1 MGFRFGDH
9 PLAFF
14 WDEIAAEIGAGGFC
28 DQFLYLFGTPVLELN
43 RCLAHWSFLLPQPEK
58 ERWVIGRNAY
68 GALLVLEEPSRLA
81 HGATVGILDPLNVA
95 YHQYPDRD
103 LVNLLGYY
111 LPEKCLEH
119 FFDEALYRAWHSVT
133 GGTLEWDAVLAARVP
148 IPLGGSMAIENF
160 DIEDIFQYYESTA
173 AIYRDLQIGRG

>member
-1 MGFRFGDH
+1 MNLRV
-9 PLAFF
+9 
-14 WDEIAAEIGAGGFC
+14 
-28 DQFLYLFGTPVLELN
+28 TT
-43 RCLAHWSFLLPQPEK
+43 
-58 ERWVIGRNAY
+58 
-68 GALLVLEEPSRLA
+68 LA

-111 LPEKCLEH
+111 LPEKRLEH

-133 GGTLEWDAVLAARVP
+133 GDTLEWDAVLAARVP
-148 IPLGGSMAIENF
+148 IPLGGSMDIENF

-173 AIYRDLQIGRG
+173 AIYRDLPIGRG